1 LQENRRTRHRFC
13 VAGAQLSLCVLLAL
27 ALAPNAARGEA
38 PAPPSFARDVAPVLA
53 RWCTACHGPRHPQ
66 GGLRLDS
73 YAAALGGGDS
83 GPSVVAGDPDESLL
97 VAKIERRDRPA
108 MPPRRTLPKTAAAT
122 LRAWIAAGALP

>member
-1 LQENRRTRHRFC
+1 L
-13 VAGAQLSLCVLLAL
+13 LCLLFG
-27 ALAPNAARGEA
+27 LAPTAARGDA
-38 PAPPSFARDVAPVLA
+38 PPPPSFARDVAPVLA
-53 RWCTACHGPRHPQ
+53 RWCASCHGPRHQQ

-83 GPSVVAGDPDESLL
+83 GPAIVAGDPDQSLL

-108 MPPRRTLPKTAAAT
+108 MPPRRTLPKAAVAA